1 MSDENTPESG
11 EQAASRFD
19 ALPGKLERTG
29 THRLPSGRRR
39 FVTFAWAA
47 LATGVLVAVGTMGLF
62 AYNGKLDIIHWLFP
76 NTVPTASPVPTAP
89 PTVDPKMAV
98 NVLNGTSREGLAT
111 EVGDKLVAGGWT
123 VAARTN
129 SSETDVKK
137 TMVFYA
143 VKTYEG
149 AARGVCDTLGK
160 PCQIKFTSA
169 FANSGSPLTVVVG
182 NNYPLPTEPATDTA
196 N

>member
-1 MSDENTPESG
+1 MTNESTSDNGPDN
-11 EQAASRFD
+11 QSRLD
-19 ALPGKLERTG
+19 ALPVELERTG
-29 THRLPSGRRR
+29 AHRAPSGRRR

-47 LATGVLVAVGTMGLF
+47 LATGILVAVGTMGLY
-62 AYNGKLDIIHWLFP
+62 AYNGKLDIVHWLFP
-76 NTVPTASPVPTAP
+76 NTGPTASPVPTVPA
-89 PTVDPKMAV
+89 TVDPKMAV
-98 NVLNGTSREGLAT
+98 NVLNGTNREGLAT

-129 SSETDVKK
+129 SSETDVKR

-143 VKTYEG
+143 VKSYEG
-149 AARGVCDTLGK
+149 AARGVCKTLGN

-182 NNYPLPTEPATDTA
+182 NNYSGLVTPTPTPS